1 MEFAGQRITVMGLG
15 RFGGGVGVTR
25 FLAERGADVLVT
37 DLDAEDKLAESL
49 GAIRD
54 LVDSGR
60 VRLRLGGHNVSDFT
74 TCDLV
79 VANPAV
85 PRPWENRFLRAAGA
99 AGIPVTTEIRLLVDS
114 LPTRDRVVGIT
125 GSAGKSTTSA
135 MIAHA
140 LERLGERVHLGG
152 NIGGSLL
159 GRTIGTH
166 DWVVLEL
173 SSFQLHWLGQ
183 GPAWSPR
190 VAVIT
195 NITPNHLDW
204 HGDMEHY
211 RACKLT
217 MARRDGPRDV
227 AVLGEG
233 VAYAGGRRVV
243 RVQAAD
249 QRGRL
254 SVPGEHNRANARAAV
269 LAVAAALEK
278 ENNSDFA
285 RRVEES
291 LADFAGLPH
300 RLCLIGERDGVR
312 YFDDSKST
320 TPESTLLALG
330 AFGAEVARVHLIA
343 GGYDKGMDLTP
354 IAQRAGS
361 LAGLYC
367 IGATGP
373 GLASLAA
380 GAEAVFACGT
390 LEKAVEHAR
399 RRAKPGE
406 VVLLSPGCASWDQFV
421 NYEARGKA
429 FAAVVQ
435 GARATAGG
443 AR

>member
-37 DLDAEDKLAESL
+37 DLDPEDKLAESL

-99 AGIPVTTEIRLLVDS
+99 AGIPVTTEIRLLVDC

-140 LERLGERVHLGG
+140 LGRLGERVHLGG

-159 GRTIGTH
+159 GRAIGPH

-211 RACKLT
+211 RACKVS

-233 VAYAGGRRVV
+233 VVYADGRRVV
-243 RVQAAD
+243 RVHAAD

-269 LAVAAALEK
+269 LAVLAALEK
-278 ENNSDFA
+278 EHDSDFA

-367 IGATGP
+367 IGTTGP

-390 LEKAVEHAR
+390 LEEAVEHAR
-399 RRAKPGE
+399 RRAKPGD
-406 VVLLSPGCASWDQFV
+406 VVLLSPACASWDQFV

-429 FAAVVQ
+429 FAALVR

-443 AR
+443 TQ

>member
-37 DLDAEDKLAESL
+37 DLDPEDKLAESL

-60 VRLRLGGHNVSDFT
+60 VQLRLGGHNVSDFT
-74 TCDLV
+74 TCHLV
-79 VANPAV
+79 IANPAV

-140 LERLGERVHLGG
+140 MERLGERVHLGG

-159 GRTIGTH
+159 GRAIGNH

-183 GPAWSPR
+183 GPPWSPR

-233 VAYAGGRRVV
+233 VEYAGGRRAV
-243 RVQAAD
+243 RVHAAD

-269 LAVAAALEK
+269 LAVLAALEK
-278 ENNSDFA
+278 EHDSDFA

-291 LADFAGLPH
+291 LAEFAGLPH

-354 IAQRAGS
+354 IAQRAVS

-380 GAEAVFACGT
+380 GAEAVFSCGT
-390 LEKAVEHAR
+390 LQEAVEHAR

-421 NYEARGKA
+421 NYEARGRA
-429 FAAVVQ
+429 FAAIVQ